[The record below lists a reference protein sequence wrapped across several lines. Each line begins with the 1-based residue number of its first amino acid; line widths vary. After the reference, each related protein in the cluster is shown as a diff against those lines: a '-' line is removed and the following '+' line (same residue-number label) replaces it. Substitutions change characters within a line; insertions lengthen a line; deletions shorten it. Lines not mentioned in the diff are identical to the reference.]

1 LKSKYESDEF
11 YGIGSENYDLIED
24 QSDKIYAK
32 EAPAKQ
38 KIKAETRFTLFLII
52 AQIVSISFVPILA
65 VLLICGESFK
75 TMHEYYVMKK
85 KCDVALR
92 GTIVEFTESVS
103 DFDEHETVYRPVFS
117 YEYHGQEYRYQPD
130 DMNMGDESSLGR
142 KYTIMINSDDPYS
155 PYIPPSKS
163 EIRYSKSFIKAGA
176 IIYLIIGT
184 GVVLLIIRSVR
195 RKKCLKQDNA

>member
-1 LKSKYESDEF
+1 MKSKYESDEF
-11 YGIGSENYDLIED
+11 YGTGSENYDLIED
-24 QSDKIYAK
+24 QSDEIYAK
-32 EAPAKQ
+32 EVPAEQ
-38 KIKAETRFTLFLII
+38 KIKAETRFTLFVII
-52 AQIVSISFVPILA
+52 VHIISFSFIPILA

-103 DFDEHETVYRPVFS
+103 DFDEHETVYRPVFM

-130 DMNMGDESSLGR
+130 DMNMGDESALGK

-155 PYIPPSKS
+155 AYIPPSKS
-163 EIRYSKSFIKAGA
+163 EIRYNKAFIKAGA

>member
-1 LKSKYESDEF
+1 MD
-11 YGIGSENYDLIED
+11 NNN
-24 QSDKIYAK
+24 KIFAK
-32 EAPAKQ
+32 EAPAVQ
-38 KIKAETRFTLFLII
+38 KIKAESRLNLFVII
-52 AQIVSISFVPILA
+52 ARIIAFSFIPILVLA

-92 GTIVEFTESVS
+92 VTIVEFTESVS
-103 DFDEHETVYRPVFS
+103 DFDPHETVYRPVFL
-117 YEYHGQEYRYQPD
+117 YEYHGQEYRYQPY
-130 DMNMGDESSLGR
+130 DMNMGDESALGK
-142 KYTIMINSDDPYS
+142 KYTIMINSDDPYNA
-155 PYIPPSKS
+155 YIPPSKS
-163 EIRYSKSFIKAGA
+163 EIRYNKAFIKAGA